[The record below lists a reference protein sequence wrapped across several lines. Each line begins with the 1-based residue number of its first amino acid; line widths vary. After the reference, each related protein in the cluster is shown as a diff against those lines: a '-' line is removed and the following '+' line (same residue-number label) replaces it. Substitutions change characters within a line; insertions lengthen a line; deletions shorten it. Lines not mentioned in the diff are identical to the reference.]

1 REELKGILETLASL
15 FPDVIFVSA
24 SDQNLQYVYDDG
36 IPQIV
41 SGTAGKKTRKAKTDK
56 ENQFTSDDH
65 GFARLI
71 VYDDNS
77 SLVEFY
83 SVSEEKTN
91 KVFSNNIKKEQTSLE
106 EVQYHDI
113 NKFEPTKKAS
123 VYTEEETDKSG
134 LYRWL
139 WGDHYRQVYSK
150 KIKVPVLNLN
160 TYPGKLKA
168 ISEGGGNQSR

>member
-1 REELKGILETLASL
+1 DEQNKVVIVAVHHSVLSNTRRNFFEKIGGLKKESFYSKQREELKGILETLASL

-24 SDQNLQYVYDDG
+24 SDQNLQYVYDDV
-36 IPQIV
+36 IHQIV

-83 SVSEEKTN
+83 AVEGEKVAKLFTN
-91 KVFSNNIKKEQTSLE
+91 PIEKEQTSLE

-113 NKFEPTKKAS
+113 NKFEP
-123 VYTEEETDKSG
+123 
-134 LYRWL
+134 
-139 WGDHYRQVYSK
+139 
-150 KIKVPVLNLN
+150 
-160 TYPGKLKA
+160 
-168 ISEGGGNQSR
+168 